1 MEGKKGGFSL
11 SSAVS
16 AKRGGEQQG
25 PAPRKIP
32 KVGESVDGHASQ
44 PHIPP
49 SYRARMGGARMKA
62 EAPRQQN
69 QSRPQSNAP
78 VNLCACP
85 GK

>member
-32 KVGESVDGHASQ
+32 NVGESVDGHASQ

-49 SYRARMGGARMKA
+49 SYRARMGVRG
-62 EAPRQQN
+62 
-69 QSRPQSNAP
+69 
-78 VNLCACP
+78 
-85 GK
+85 

>member
-25 PAPRKIP
+25 FATAYP
-32 KVGESVDGHASQ
+32 SQ
-44 PHIPP
+44 LEGTD
-49 SYRARMGGARMKA
+49 GGARMKA